1 MFIFLPI
8 NTSLFSHFSHLL
20 HLAPTLLPSHRFST
34 PSLAFLGISQL
45 SPNYQK
51 PQEPKVGRKSKRPPP
66 SPFKVKGSTFS
77 LQPAVVVLFCM
88 FLCIFC
94 NFYIFFLYISVCQ
107 EHFILRITSFS
118 CIQKQLS
125 FLHSNMLLIMY
136 CFSKS
141 MISHVVDVT
150 FSLILSY
157 FVHD

>member
-34 PSLAFLGISQL
+34 PSPAFLGISQL

-88 FLCIFC
+88 FLRIFC
-94 NFYIFFLYISVCQ
+94 NLYIFFYIDLYVRNILCLELHHLHVYKNSYPFYTRICFLSCTASVN
-107 EHFILRITSFS
+107 L
-118 CIQKQLS
+118 
-125 FLHSNMLLIMY
+125 
-136 CFSKS
+136 
-141 MISHVVDVT
+141 
-150 FSLILSY
+150 
-157 FVHD
+157 